1 MPTSITHVP
10 RQPALPTFGIEPL
23 PSQNSRFAALL
34 RVHNTTGVERA
45 SPDATPATFSPA
57 PLMIQAARV
66 RINAA
71 GSDRNILD
79 MHGAFPPRE
88 LLHLTH
94 FNLEQASL
102 QLDRNPDVA
111 SLMDVAEQQA
121 YSGVRTVTQLCS
133 SHEALQTPERVRRLQ
148 MAALRGVVGDAVGS
162 PETQSDAIH
171 SLAPDTAGT
180 ARFDSN
186 ALKRLD
192 PIVHEAVWLRIH
204 AGRLLR
210 DEYSIG
216 MMVDEGLT
224 IKPGSDSHRYLQR
237 LAAEHGKP
245 GEAVEHGAAVSGVA
259 GMLVSPVDQQALETL
274 ERRAAFGLLD
284 DSPDLSPSDLAEAG
298 RLGLTTAAGSEAL
311 ASPFIRW
318 LTSMR
323 NVDLA

>member
-1 MPTSITHVP
+1 MPMSITHVP
-10 RQPALPTFGIEPL
+10 RQPALPTFGVEPR
-23 PSQNSRFAALL
+23 PSQNSRFAALVS
-34 RVHNTTGVERA
+34 VHNTTGVERA

-102 QLDRNPDVA
+102 HLDRNPDVT
-111 SLMDVAEQQA
+111 SLMDMAEQQA
-121 YSGVRTVTQLCS
+121 HSGVRTVTQLCS
-133 SHEALQTPERVRRLQ
+133 SHEALQAPERIRRLQ
-148 MAALRGVVGDAVGS
+148 MAALRGVVGDALRS
-162 PETQSDAIH
+162 PDTRSDAIH
-171 SLAPDTAGT
+171 SLAPDTAGA

-186 ALKRLD
+186 ALRQLD

-204 AGRLLR
+204 AATLL
-210 DEYSIG
+210 SGGIP
-216 MMVDEGLT
+216 MSLMVDDGLT

-237 LAAEHGKP
+237 LAAEHGEP
-245 GEAVEHGAAVSGVA
+245 GEAVEHGATVSGMA
-259 GMLVSPVDQQALETL
+259 GMLVSPVDRQALETL

-284 DSPDLSPSDLAEAG
+284 DRPDLSPSDLAEADG
-298 RLGLTTAAGSEAL
+298 LGLTTAAGSEAV